1 MLFLAVI
8 FVIGVFAQQT
18 FADAPEAIVGGER
31 AAPGEFPWQ
40 CSLRVNGQHFCGCS
54 IIGPKQILTAA
65 HCVEGICVS
74 PNKCTIDTGMINVD
88 KGQSHE
94 IHNITIHPRYDGRR
108 EASWVNDIAVIIL
121 KNAIKFSNVQRPIKL
136 TDKRPTP
143 GTMCT
148 LSGWGDTKAG
158 GPSSKEL
165 LKMKQAVV
173 GQDECREAFYGQQPI
188 NKKPFVHPNYVDSV
202 SESWVN
208 DVAVITFNKQQSP
221 ICLADSPPVA
231 GMKCTLSGWSIIRA
245 NGPLPTYLL
254 KMEQALV
261 TNEQCE
267 QDNRMKI
274 YPSHLCAYNKRGI
287 GACQGDSG
295 GPLVCNGRQYGITFW
310 VLPCARGVP
319 DAYTSVYHHRD
330 FIRSS

>member
-54 IIGPKQILTAA
+54 IIGSKEILTAA

-188 NKKPFVHPNYVDSV
+188 NK
-202 SESWVN
+202 
-208 DVAVITFNKQQSP
+208 
-221 ICLADSPPVA
+221 
-231 GMKCTLSGWSIIRA
+231 
-245 NGPLPTYLL
+245 
-254 KMEQALV
+254 
-261 TNEQCE
+261 
-267 QDNRMKI
+267 
-274 YPSHLCAYNKRGI
+274 SHLCTLNKAGI

-295 GPLVCNGRQYGITFW
+295 GPLICNDKQCGITSW
-310 VLPCARGVP
+310 VAACALGMP
-319 DAYTSVYHHRD
+319 DIYTSVYDHRD
-330 FIRSS
+330 FIEKCAPAV

>member
-1 MLFLAVI
+1 MLI
-8 FVIGVFAQQT
+8 FIFDPAYTHPQACKT
-18 FADAPEAIVGGER
+18 FADEPEAIVGGTA

-40 CSLRVNGQHFCGCS
+40 CPLQQNGQHVCGCS
-54 IIGPKQILTAA
+54 IIGRDKILTAA
-65 HCVEGICVS
+65 HCVKDIFYPPYSDCRVV
-74 PNKCTIDTGMINVD
+74 TGTINV
-88 KGQSHE
+88 KQGQSHTVKS
-94 IHNITIHPRYDGRR
+94 IRR
-108 EASWVNDIAVIIL
+108 
-121 KNAIKFSNVQRPIKL
+121 
-136 TDKRPTP
+136 
-143 GTMCT
+143 
-148 LSGWGDTKAG
+148 
-158 GPSSKEL
+158 
-165 LKMKQAVV
+165 
-173 GQDECREAFYGQQPI
+173 
-188 NKKPFVHPNYVDSV
+188 HPNYVDSV

-295 GPLVCNGRQYGITFW
+295 GPLVCNGRQYGITSW